1 MIASEGEDEALLYP
15 IHQLHTQTLTPNLQL
30 QFIPSSYFERQPLQY
45 LRPTPQSLQALT
57 YSYNQDLYR
66 VNHILHLGKHHE

>member
-1 MIASEGEDEALLYP
+1 MIANEGEDEALLYP

-30 QFIPSSYFERQPLQY
+30 QFIPTSYFNKQPLQC
-45 LRPTPQSLQALT
+45 LDPIPRSLQTPT
-57 YSYNQDLYR
+57 YSYNQDLYH